1 MFWSTTPIFVLK
13 VVVVSKLDPQAIFDV
28 AIAALELTSAFTI
41 APSAIAA
48 LVTEL
53 SSIPVD
59 LIYDNGILFW
69 VTYFRSEI
77 SCFRINFL
85 FVC

>member
-1 MFWSTTPIFVLK
+1 MFWSTTPILLLK
-13 VVVVSKLDPQAIFDV
+13 VVVVSKFDPQASFDD
-28 AIAALELTSAFTI
+28 AIAALEFMSALTIESL
-41 APSAIAA
+41 AIDA

-69 VTYFRSEI
+69 VTYFCSEI

-85 FVC
+85 FVF

>member
-1 MFWSTTPIFVLK
+1 LTI
-13 VVVVSKLDPQAIFDV
+13 
-28 AIAALELTSAFTI
+28 EL
-41 APSAIAA
+41 SAIDA

-59 LIYDNGILFW
+59 LIFDSGILFW
-69 VTYFRSEI
+69 VTYFCSEI